1 MDAIFT
7 LQSIQEVTAMFWK
20 RYNQQ
25 KVWAFYAPMGSG
37 KTTFIHTLCTHVLQV
52 KNNIGS
58 PTFSII
64 NEYDSPVVGT
74 VYHTDWYRL
83 KDEEEAINI
92 GIEDMLASGNLCLIE
107 WAEKA
112 PNLLPENTLH
122 IYLEIL
128 DADTRRIFVES
139 NKENILS

>member
-37 KTTFIHTLCTHVLQV
+37 KTTFIHTLCAHVLQV